1 MRDVAF
7 GQDGDFSHSSL
18 IARYHGELGNGLGNL
33 LNRIVASIVKK
44 SLDGR
49 VPRIDPNALTDED
62 REVIAVAE
70 RAAATAA
77 RHMDGIA
84 PQRALDAIWE
94 LVGATNKYVDQT
106 APWQLAK
113 EGQTERLGQVAYT
126 VLEALRWLS
135 ISLWPFMPHKCDALR
150 HQLGLPPL
158 MPTRHLDLWPSVWGG
173 LRAGLETRPGAPLFP
188 RFDADQERA
197 ALERLGVVA
206 PEPVATKTKNRTKPS
221 KTMKTSKDDAP
232 KAAPE
237 GDTITIDDVVKV
249 DLRVGLVKEAEAI
262 DKSDRLLRLVVDLG
276 EAEPRQ
282 ILAGIKEHYTPDQ
295 LVGKRVVVVA
305 NLKPRKMMGLESHG
319 MVLAAS
325 DEGGLCVAGVDAEIA
340 PGSRVK

>member
-1 MRDVAF
+1 
-7 GQDGDFSHSSL
+7 
-18 IARYHGELGNGLGNL
+18 
-33 LNRIVASIVKK
+33 
-44 SLDGR
+44 
-49 VPRIDPNALTDED
+49 
-62 REVIAVAE
+62 
-70 RAAATAA
+70 
-77 RHMDGIA
+77 
-84 PQRALDAIWE
+84 
-94 LVGATNKYVDQT
+94 VGATNKYVDQT

-158 MPTRHLDLWPSVWGG
+158 MPTQHLDLWPSVWGG
-173 LRAGLETRPGAPLFP
+173 LRAGLQTRPGAPLFP

-206 PEPVATKTKNRTKPS
+206 PEPIAPKTKPS

-232 KAAPE
+232 KAAPQD
-237 GDTITIDDVVKV
+237 DTITIDDVVKV

-262 DKSDRLLRLVVDLG
+262 EKSDRLLRLVVDLG
-276 EAEPRQ
+276 EAQPRQ
-282 ILAGIKEHYTPDQ
+282 ILAGIKEHYAPDQ